1 MATTVTFSSTIEAIP
16 HVQEGKAFNGAVRVA
31 ANTVEV
37 AATSLDQTD
46 DRVAILAVPFD
57 ARPLSLVMFNDDLD
71 SNGSP
76 ALTLDVG
83 VLYGHDS
90 RTQAVGTAVD
100 DDCFATVI
108 TTGQSANTSG
118 VELMFEALDINK
130 IGKPVWQI
138 AGLSSNP
145 GGTAYIAISVGTAA
159 GTAAAGTVTM
169 RMLYV

>member
-16 HVQEGKAFNGAVRVA
+16 HVQEGKVFNGGLRVA

-37 AATSLDQTD
+37 AATSLDETN
-46 DRVAILAVPFD
+46 DRVAILAVPFE
-57 ARPLSLVMFNDDLD
+57 ARPVSLVMFNDDLD

-90 RTQAVGTAVD
+90 RTQTVGTVVVD
-100 DDCFATVI
+100 NCFATAI
-108 TTGQSANTSG
+108 TTGQSANTTG
-118 VELMFEALDINK
+118 VEILFEALDINK
-130 IGKPVWQI
+130 IGKPIWEL
-138 AGLSSNP
+138 AGLTSNP